1 MCVTIGHLL
10 ECVLECVRG
19 VRVVRVCVTIGHLV
33 STMSC
38 LNDWNLGYSNP
49 SKILVNDFVMYG
61 FV

>member
-1 MCVTIGHLL
+1 MCYNRSLVR
-10 ECVLECVRG
+10 VCVRG

-38 LNDWNLGYSNP
+38 SNDWNLGYLNP